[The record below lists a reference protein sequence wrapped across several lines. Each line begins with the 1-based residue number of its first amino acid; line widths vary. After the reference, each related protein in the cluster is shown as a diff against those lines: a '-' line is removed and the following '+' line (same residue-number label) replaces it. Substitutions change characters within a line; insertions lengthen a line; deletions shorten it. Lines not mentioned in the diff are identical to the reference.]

1 MTDVPTAPSAAL
13 KRPSRLIGALLWFLA
28 VLMMLGAVI
37 YQRRTGPTYPKR
49 GELVV
54 AQQSYAYKLIRSEY
68 TSQDARVLLPDPGP
82 EVEAVVHWK
91 RYKTADAFQ
100 DLPMA
105 RATEDGKNVLSAE
118 LPRQPAAGKLEYYLT
133 VKTPAAEQ
141 RIPSTMEDG
150 KHENVVIRFKD
161 DVPAALLFSHVGF
174 MFFAVLI
181 GMRAGLA
188 AAVGEAKMRTLAW
201 VTFIGMTVGGMV
213 LGPFVQK
220 YAFGE
225 YWTGFPWGFDLTDNK
240 MLIMWVAWLL
250 ACSTIG
256 LRPKRKEGVGRV
268 VVLIATVVMMVV
280 YLIPHSMRGSELDY
294 GKLEQGVDPKDAI
307 GTGD

>member
-1 MTDVPTAPSAAL
+1 MTEVPTAPSAATR
-13 KRPSRLIGALLWFLA
+13 RPSRLIGALLWFLA

-68 TSQDARVLLPDPGP
+68 TSTDARVLLPDPGP
-82 EVEAVVHWK
+82 EVAAVVHWK
-91 RYKTADAFQ
+91 RYKTADTFQ
-100 DLPMA
+100 DLPLA
-105 RATEDGKNVLSAE
+105 RSTEDGKSLLSAV
-118 LPRQPAAGKLEYYLT
+118 LPRQPAAGKLEYFLT
-133 VKTPAAEQ
+133 VKTPAGEQ
-141 RIPSTMEDG
+141 RIPSTLEDG

-161 DVPAALLFSHVGF
+161 DVPAALLFAHVGF

-181 GMRAGLA
+181 GMRTGLA
-188 AAVGEAKMRTLAW
+188 ALAGEAKMRTLAW
-201 VTFIGMTVGGMV
+201 ITFVGMTVGGMV

-256 LRPKRKEGVGRV
+256 LRPKRKEGVGRA
-268 VVLIATVVMMVV
+268 VVLVATVVMMVV